1 MQGKIVEIGVC
12 STFFADMLLVL
23 SVMEGMHAMPQ
34 KYRYTKSEKENDNG

>member
-23 SVMEGMHAMPQ
+23 SIVKGLQARAQ
-34 KYRYTKSEKENDNG
+34 KYRYTKSEKENDDG